1 MNFDDL
7 KGLTSSGAQ
16 AASVETPKPVAV
28 APAPASEPI
37 ASVADAATVH
47 ADPYADLQ
55 KYAVTEPAP
64 KPSARTY
71 APVAAPVLVP
81 DVKPASIPLP
91 EGYVEAFARSGAF
104 LGVLK
109 PDGSFIRRTSELPS
123 DPLSGVSEADKEPI
137 NWDDEKRLDLPQRT
151 PGRVQFLLLHETKE
165 QRDAR
170 IQNDLMR
177 GLKQHH
183 ADVVPFDKEKTAAA
197 DALKKWVQ

>member
-1 MNFDDL
+1 MNFDEL

-16 AASVETPKPVAV
+16 AAPVETPKPVAV

-47 ADPYADLQ
+47 ADP
-55 KYAVTEPAP
+55 
-64 KPSARTY
+64 Y

-137 NWDDEKRLDLPQRT
+137 NWDDEQRLDLPQRT

-165 QRDAR
+165 QREAR

>member
-47 ADPYADLQ
+47 ADPYA
-55 KYAVTEPAP
+55 
-64 KPSARTY
+64 
-71 APVAAPVLVP
+71 PVAAPVPAAKPSSVP
-81 DVKPASIPLP
+81 ELPNGAVPLFLSDGTYTAIRTLDGQYITVTNEKPA
-91 EGYVEAFARSGAF
+91 
-104 LGVLK
+104 
-109 PDGSFIRRTSELPS
+109 
-123 DPLSGVSEADKEPI
+123 DPLAGLSASDQEPI
-137 NWDDEKRLDLPQRT
+137 NWDDEQRLDLPQRT

-165 QRDAR
+165 QREAR

-177 GLKQHH
+177 GLTQQK
-183 ADVVPFDKEKTAAA
+183 ADTVPFDPEKTAGAQSM
-197 DALKKWVQ
+197 KKWLA